1 MSLTG
6 NVYIISRRAWRI
18 DDLESGSFEPIL
30 VSLDRDL
37 INATFSNIRTNV
49 LRDKDVVDF
58 EGKPCDFEYKRKN
71 WYYQYRIRAYELGKF
86 NALGYRQGQ

>member
-6 NVYIISRRAWRI
+6 NVYIISRRTWRI

-58 EGKPCDFEYKRKN
+58 EGKACDFEYKRKI
-71 WYYQYRIRAYELGKF
+71 WYYQYRVRVYELGKF